1 VSASWRTRNA
11 LRNRQRQHGQAVG
24 HNKKETM
31 RQIFTLIYFLILS
44 GLSYSQSVDE
54 IVKRFISTNEVQ
66 YEHIGF
72 GSTNSKLYQDYLT
85 FTKIADNK
93 ELIKLTNHNNAVVR
107 CYAGWALID
116 RKYSR
121 LDFIYQSFLNNDA
134 EVTTYSIDIK
144 GNDKISREF
153 YHRYWNSLDFK
164 DKAKDSVLFKLDSLT
179 LFNSN
184 SDWLLILRALE
195 NRIYPK
201 SYNKQIEYLAFEK
214 NNRDAIFYLS
224 NWHKAE
230 YVDKLKPALIKYL
243 QTTDFKDVGTTPYY
257 KVIEE
262 LLKFKDEEIEQIIV
276 EKLRKD
282 KHWEFDKQRFVNLL
296 HDNSIYESDLQ

>member
-1 VSASWRTRNA
+1 
-11 LRNRQRQHGQAVG
+11 
-24 HNKKETM
+24 M
-31 RQIFTLIYFLILS
+31 RQTFTLIYFLIFS
-44 GLSYSQSVDE
+44 GFSYSQSVDE
-54 IVKRFISTNEVQ
+54 IVKRFISMNEVQ

-72 GSTNSKLYQDYLT
+72 GSTKSKLYQDYLT
-85 FTKIADNK
+85 LAKIADNN

-107 CYAGWALID
+107 CYSGWALID
-116 RKYSR
+116 RKYLR
-121 LDFIYQSFLNNDA
+121 LDSIYKSFLNNDA

-144 GNDKISREF
+144 DKDNISSEF

-164 DKAKDSVLFKLDSLT
+164 HKANDSVLFKLDSLT
-179 LFNSN
+179 LYNSN

-224 NWHKAE
+224 NWYKAE

-243 QTTDFKDVGTTPYY
+243 QTTDFKDVGITPYY
-257 KVIEE
+257 QVIEE
-262 LLKFKDEEIEQIIV
+262 LLKFKDEGIEQIIV

>member
-1 VSASWRTRNA
+1 
-11 LRNRQRQHGQAVG
+11 
-24 HNKKETM
+24 M
-31 RQIFTLIYFLILS
+31 RQIFTLICFLFLS
-44 GLSYSQSVDE
+44 GFSYSQSVDD
-54 IVKRFISTNEVQ
+54 IVKRFIATNEVQ

-72 GSTNSKLYQDYLT
+72 GASNSKLYQDYLT
-85 FTKIADNK
+85 LTKIADNK
-93 ELIKLTNHNNAVVR
+93 ELIKLTNHSNAVVR

-116 RKYSR
+116 IKYSR
-121 LDFIYQSFLNNDA
+121 LDSIYQSFLDKDA

-144 GNDKISREF
+144 NNDNISSVF

-164 DKAKDSVLFKLDSLT
+164 NKAKDSVLFKLDSLT

-201 SYNKQIEYLAFEK
+201 TYNKQIEYLAFEK

-243 QTTDFKDVGTTPYY
+243 QTTDFKDVGITPYY
-257 KVIEE
+257 HVIEE
-262 LLKFKDEEIEQIIV
+262 LLKFKDEEIEQLIV
-276 EKLRKD
+276 EKLRND

-296 HDNSIYESDLQ
+296 HDNSIYETDLQ

>member
-1 VSASWRTRNA
+1 
-11 LRNRQRQHGQAVG
+11 
-24 HNKKETM
+24 M

-44 GLSYSQSVDE
+44 GFSYSQSVDE
-54 IVKRFISTNEVQ
+54 IVKRFVSTNEVQ
-66 YEHIGF
+66 YEYIGF

-85 FTKIADNK
+85 LTKIADNK

-121 LDFIYQSFLNNDA
+121 LDSIYQSFLNSDA

-144 GNDKISREF
+144 DIDKISREF

-164 DKAKDSVLFKLDSLT
+164 DKAKDLVLFKLDSLT
-179 LFNSN
+179 LYNSN

-195 NRIYPK
+195 NRIFPK
-201 SYNKQIEYLAFEK
+201 SYNKQIEFLAFEK
-214 NNRDAIFYLS
+214 NNREAIFYLS
-224 NWHKAE
+224 NWYKAK

-257 KVIEE
+257 QVIEE

>member
-1 VSASWRTRNA
+1 
-11 LRNRQRQHGQAVG
+11 
-24 HNKKETM
+24 M
-31 RQIFTLIYFLILS
+31 ILS
-44 GLSYSQSVDE
+44 GFSYSQSVDE
-54 IVKRFISTNEVQ
+54 IVKRFVSTNEVQ

-85 FTKIADNK
+85 FTKLADNK

-121 LDFIYQSFLNNDA
+121 LDSIYQSFLNNDA

-144 GNDKISREF
+144 DNDKISSEF

-179 LFNSN
+179 LYNSK

-224 NWHKAE
+224 NWYKAE

-257 KVIEE
+257 QVIEE
-262 LLKFKDEEIEQIIV
+262 LLKLKDEEIEQIIV